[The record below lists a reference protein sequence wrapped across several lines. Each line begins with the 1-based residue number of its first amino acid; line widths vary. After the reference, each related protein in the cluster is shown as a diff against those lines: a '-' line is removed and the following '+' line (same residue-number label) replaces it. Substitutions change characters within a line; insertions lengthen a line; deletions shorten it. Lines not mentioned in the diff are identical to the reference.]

1 MKVGSLAFL
10 KDTLTNENW
19 YTLYC
24 FKHVTREVVVIM
36 GAYEIYDGCNI
47 VSFTSLITGEE
58 HWMQQDEFEE
68 CFDVIYTEVNDEQNK

>member
-10 KDTLTNENW
+10 KDTLRKENW

-24 FKHVTREVVVIM
+24 YKHVDKEVVVIM
-36 GAYEIYDGCNI
+36 GIYEIYDGGYI
-47 VSFTSLITGEE
+47 VSFTSLVTGEE

-68 CFDVIYTEVNDEQNK
+68 CFEIANAEEDNTNE